1 MQKGKCDKV
10 IARHWASYLQHPCK
24 TVCQFGY
31 TNHQPTPADRHATLN
46 RQHGA
51 ETTVGNGQLT
61 LPQLP
66 LLPSHRNNQPL
77 RSTKHSGTMAS
88 TRRLG
93 LLALVLSLLAVVA
106 IAAPQDATKHA
117 LAESLSLEELD
128 EQLQVSPPPLSSRR
142 GR

>member
-1 MQKGKCDKV
+1 
-10 IARHWASYLQHPCK
+10 
-24 TVCQFGY
+24 
-31 TNHQPTPADRHATLN
+31 
-46 RQHGA
+46 
-51 ETTVGNGQLT
+51 
-61 LPQLP
+61 
-66 LLPSHRNNQPL
+66 
-77 RSTKHSGTMAS
+77 MAS